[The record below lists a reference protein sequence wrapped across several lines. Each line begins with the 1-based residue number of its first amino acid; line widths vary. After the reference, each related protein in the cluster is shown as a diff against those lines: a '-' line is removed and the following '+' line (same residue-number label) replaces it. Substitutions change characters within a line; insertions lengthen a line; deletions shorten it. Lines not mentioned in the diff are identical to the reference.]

1 MLEGNYVV
9 VSNYTITNINSS
21 KMNSINIP
29 TLFSH
34 FPITNSKHTN
44 NILGTTNTVFEE
56 ITGQKTKE

>member
-1 MLEGNYVV
+1 
-9 VSNYTITNINSS
+9 
-21 KMNSINIP
+21 MNSINIP